1 MIRIYKNYNGKTS
14 EITNFCTSVTLSGSL
29 TEVSR
34 KLECTCFYKIWD
46 HNHVNEQIGPITKV
60 WATLDNKE
68 IFRGIVIDR
77 SINSDETLTF
87 TAFDYA
93 FYLMKNK
100 VTYNFRNITANN
112 ATRKILSEIG
122 VQAGSIASSNI
133 KINRLIAQK
142 TVYDSIMELY
152 TQVSKQTGK
161 QYYIY
166 MTGLKVNIGEL
177 GNNVS
182 NKYIKPTSDVFHGD
196 GNMINF
202 EYKDTMNNMIDR
214 VKIYDDKNGYIGKVE
229 ISENIRTHGILQDN
243 YVKEEDKN
251 PYIVAKN
258 MLRGA
263 DKEFSCTTIGNYEY
277 RTGSAVIVK
286 LFAVSNLL
294 NTRMYVI
301 SDNHTWD
308 VGTGTYTTDLGL
320 SYVNKMDAKE
330 G

>member
-1 MIRIYKNYNGKTS
+1 MIRIYKSYNGRTS

-34 KLECTCFYKIWD
+34 KLQCTCFYRIWD

-68 IFRGIVIDR
+68 VFMGIV
-77 SINSDETLTF
+77 SDETLTF

-93 FYLMKNK
+93 FYLVKNK
-100 VTYNFRNITANN
+100 FTYNFKNITANN
-112 ATRKILSEIG
+112 ATKKILSEIG

-133 KINRLIAQK
+133 KINRLLAQK

-152 TQVSKQTGK
+152 TQVSKQAGK

-166 MTGLKVNIGEL
+166 MSGLKVNVGQL
-177 GNNVS
+177 GNNAS
-182 NKYIKPTSDVFHGD
+182 SKPIKPASDVSHGD
-196 GNMINF
+196 GNMLSF
-202 EYKDTMNNMIDR
+202 EYKDTMNNMINR

-229 ISENIRTHGILQDN
+229 NNSMIRTYGILQDN

-251 PYIVAKN
+251 PYVVAKN
-258 MLRGA
+258 MLQGA
-263 DKEFSCTTIGNYEY
+263 DREFSCTAIGNYDY

-286 LFAVSNLL
+286 LFAISSLL
-294 NTRMYVI
+294 NTRMYVVG
-301 SDNHTWD
+301 DNHTWN
-308 VGTGTYTTDLGL
+308 VETGTYTTNLSL

>member
-182 NKYIKPTSDVFHGD
+182 NKSIKPTSDVFHGD

>member
-1 MIRIYKNYNGKTS
+1 MIRIYKNYNGRTS

-77 SINSDETLTF
+77 SISSDETLTF

-112 ATRKILSEIG
+112 ATKKILSEIG
-122 VQAGSIASSNI
+122 VEAGSIASSNI

-166 MTGLKVNIGEL
+166 MTGLKVNIGMYL
-177 GNNVS
+177 
-182 NKYIKPTSDVFHGD
+182 
-196 GNMINF
+196 IN
-202 EYKDTMNNMIDR
+202 
-214 VKIYDDKNGYIGKVE
+214 
-229 ISENIRTHGILQDN
+229 L
-243 YVKEEDKN
+243 
-251 PYIVAKN
+251 
-258 MLRGA
+258 
-263 DKEFSCTTIGNYEY
+263 
-277 RTGSAVIVK
+277 
-286 LFAVSNLL
+286 
-294 NTRMYVI
+294 
-301 SDNHTWD
+301 
-308 VGTGTYTTDLGL
+308 
-320 SYVNKMDAKE
+320 
-330 G
+330 

>member
-14 EITNFCTSVTLSGSL
+14 EITNFCISVTLGGSL

-60 WATLDNKE
+60 WAVLENKE
-68 IFRGIVIDR
+68 IFRGVVIDR

-100 VTYNFRNITANN
+100 VTYNFKNITANN
-112 ATRKILSEIG
+112 ATKKILSEIG

-166 MTGLKVNIGEL
+166 MSGLKVNIGEL
-177 GNNVS
+177 GKNAS
-182 NKYIKPTSDVFHGD
+182 SKPIKPTSDVFHGD
-196 GNMINF
+196 GNMLSF

-263 DKEFSCTTIGNYEY
+263 DKEFSCTTIGNYDY

-286 LFAVSNLL
+286 LFAISSLL
-294 NTRMYVI
+294 NTKMYVI
-301 SDNHTWD
+301 EDNHTWD
-308 VGTGTYTTDLGL
+308 IETGTYTTDLNL

-330 G
+330 D